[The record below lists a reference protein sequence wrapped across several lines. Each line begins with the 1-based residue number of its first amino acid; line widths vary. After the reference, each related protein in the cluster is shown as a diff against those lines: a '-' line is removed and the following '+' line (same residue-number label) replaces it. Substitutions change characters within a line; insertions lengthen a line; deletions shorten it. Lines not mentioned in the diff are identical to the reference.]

1 MDVDINPILADRFN
15 MFLSIIPLILNQL
28 PSDIMDRSQSKQLL
42 LIADPNPEN
51 VTVLKTMLA
60 PDYDIKVAADGKAA
74 LRLASSPDPPGL
86 ILLNIMIPPADM
98 FEVCRKLKA
107 DKTTKDIPIIL
118 LSEPTTEDTQA
129 KGFELGAADYITTP
143 FKKSVV
149 TARIRTH
156 LELKHYRDNF
166 ENRVK
171 KRVSTLHEEI
181 QDRRDVEDTYRA
193 LVEHAKDGIAII
205 HDYKLRY
212 ANPAFSKMV
221 GFSEKELIGA
231 HLKKF
236 ISEEEFIKNT
246 KRYSDRI
253 AGLNLPRIYKSQ
265 IIHSDGSTIDVELN
279 VCVVPYGRSLAALV
293 IVRDIREEEAWKY
306 CI

>member
-1 MDVDINPILADRFN
+1 
-15 MFLSIIPLILNQL
+15 
-28 PSDIMDRSQSKQLL
+28 MDRSQSKQVL

-51 VTVLKTMLA
+51 VRVLKTMLA
-60 PDYDIKVAADGKAA
+60 PDYAISVAADGKEAI
-74 LRLASSPDPPGL
+74 RLATSPNTPGL
-86 ILLNIMIPPADM
+86 ILLNVMLPTEDM
-98 FEVCRKLKA
+98 YTVCKKLKA
-107 DKTTKDIPIIL
+107 DPTTKDIPLIL
-118 LSEPTTEDTQA
+118 LSEPTPQDTEA
-129 KGFELGAADYITTP
+129 KGFGLGAADYITKP
-143 FKKSVV
+143 FKRSVV
-149 TARIRTH
+149 RARIRTH
-156 LELKHYRDNF
+156 LELKRYRDNWDTK
-166 ENRVK
+166 VQ
-171 KRVSTLHEEI
+171 KRVGVLHAEI
-181 QDRRDVEDTYRA
+181 QQRRDVEDTYRA
-193 LVEHAKDGIAII
+193 LVEHARDGIAII
-205 HDYKLRY
+205 HDFKVRY
-212 ANPAFSKMV
+212 ANPAFCKMI
-221 GFSEKELIGA
+221 GFSEQELSGA